1 MRGRRREKGRAG
13 GRERG
18 EGALRWGCN
27 LLVTA
32 AATSVGVRVVC
43 VWCGRG
49 AGLTAAMIDV
59 ICVGQSGVS
68 FACGGVA
75 ETPV

>member
-1 MRGRRREKGRAG
+1 M
-13 GRERG
+13 
-18 EGALRWGCN
+18 
-27 LLVTA
+27 LVTA